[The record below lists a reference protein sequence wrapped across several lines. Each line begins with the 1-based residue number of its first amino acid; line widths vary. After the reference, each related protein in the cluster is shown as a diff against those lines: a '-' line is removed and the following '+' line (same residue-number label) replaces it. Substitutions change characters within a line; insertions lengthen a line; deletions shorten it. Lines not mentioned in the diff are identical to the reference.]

1 MTLTEHCSVIFMNL
15 KPSLTLMKGSSTG
28 VPFQRAR
35 SAEHQDMRRATIVE
49 TCRTLLETTH
59 PLDIRIRPLASLI
72 GIAPS
77 GIYRYFENIQSL
89 LLHVHLCDVEEMVS
103 GLEIDLMNGINEPGA
118 VAKALSTHF
127 LQEPRFL
134 LLFSLT
140 PVLYEREVSVETLTD
155 HKLALLS
162 HMERAAIALMHTGLF
177 RTPQDATQAF
187 GQMLAFALG
196 LYPLANPSDPAKSA
210 LKHPQLTFL
219 DLDMAVELEEGLG
232 ILLKGWHYEKMLS
245 TGG

>member
-1 MTLTEHCSVIFMNL
+1 MVLMKITEQCSVIIMNPSPVL
-15 KPSLTLMKGSSTG
+15 KIMKESTKG
-28 VPFQRAR
+28 VHFQRAR
-35 SAEHQDMRRATIVE
+35 SAEHQGMRKARIVE
-49 TCRTLLETTH
+49 ACRTLLSTTH

-89 LLHVHLCDVEEMVS
+89 LLHVHLCDLEEMIS
-103 GLEIDLMNGINEPGA
+103 GLEIDLLAGINRPDA
-118 VAKALSTHF
+118 VAKALSIHF
-127 LQEPRFL
+127 LREPRFL

-140 PVLYEREVSVETLTD
+140 PALYEREVSVETLTD
-155 HKLALLS
+155 HKMALLS

-210 LKHPQLTFL
+210 LKHPQLSFL
-219 DLDMAVELEEGLG
+219 ELDMGVELEAGLG
-232 ILLKGWHYEKMLS
+232 ILLKGWHHD
-245 TGG
+245 

>member
-1 MTLTEHCSVIFMNL
+1 MNQKPLLNFM
-15 KPSLTLMKGSSTG
+15 KESTNG
-28 VPFQRAR
+28 VHFQRAR
-35 SAEHQDMRRATIVE
+35 SAEHQGMRRATIVE
-49 TCRTLLETTH
+49 ACRTLLSTTH

-89 LLHVHLCDVEEMVS
+89 LLHVHLCDIEEMIS
-103 GLEIDLMNGINEPGA
+103 GLEIDLMAGITEPDA
-118 VAKALSTHF
+118 VSKALSVHF

-140 PVLYEREVSVETLTD
+140 PALYEREVSVETLTG

-162 HMERAAIALMHTGLF
+162 HMERAATALMHTGLF

-196 LYPLANPSDPAKSA
+196 LYPLANPSGPAKSA
-210 LKHPQLTFL
+210 LKHPQLSFL
-219 DLDMAVELEEGLG
+219 ELDMAVELEAGLG
-232 ILLKGWHYEKMLS
+232 ILLKGWHHD
-245 TGG
+245 

>member
-1 MTLTEHCSVIFMNL
+1 MNPKPLLKFM
-15 KPSLTLMKGSSTG
+15 KESTKG
-28 VPFQRAR
+28 VHFQRAR
-35 SAEHQDMRRATIVE
+35 SAEHQGMRRATIVE
-49 TCRTLLETTH
+49 ACRTLLSTTH

-89 LLHVHLCDVEEMVS
+89 LLHVHLCDLEEVIS
-103 GLEIDLMNGINEPGA
+103 GLEIDLVAGINGPDA
-118 VAKALSTHF
+118 VAKALSIHF

-140 PVLYEREVSVETLTD
+140 PALYEREVSVETLTD
-155 HKLALLS
+155 HKFALLS
-162 HMERAAIALMHTGLF
+162 HMERAATALMHTGLF
-177 RTPQDATQAF
+177 HTPQDATQAF

-210 LKHPQLTFL
+210 LKHPDLTFL
-219 DLDMAVELEEGLG
+219 DLDMAVELEAGLG
-232 ILLKGWHYEKMLS
+232 ILLKGWHHD
-245 TGG
+245 